1 MTAAFPCAACCD
13 IGGTKVLIGF
23 VDQAGN
29 VLARERYL
37 LRAPRE
43 PAEVAAEV
51 AARFRRLAGQAGLA
65 WEAVIGVGCSVA
77 AMLDA
82 EKGVIFSA
90 PNLGPWQGAPFAAIL
105 REATGLPVWLEMDAQ
120 AAALGEAWKG
130 AGVGAEHLVYVVVG
144 TGIGAGILVHGR
156 VYRGWRGTAGEFGH
170 TTVEPD
176 GPPCNCGNFG
186 CLEALAAG
194 PAIARRA
201 EGALRQGR
209 PTAIR
214 DMAADGTV
222 DARMV
227 FDAARHGDEVAL
239 EIVHKTADYL
249 GIGLANLIALLNPE
263 AIVLGGGI
271 ARGAA
276 DLLLEPI
283 RKAVACRC
291 GSWVD
296 LQGMRIVVGA
306 LGDDAG
312 LLGAARRAW
321 EAASETQKG

>member
-1 MTAAFPCAACCD
+1 MTNARRYAACCD

-23 VDQAGN
+23 VDQEGN
-29 VLARERYL
+29 ILARERYL

-43 PAEVAAEV
+43 PAEMAAEM
-51 AARFRRLAGQAGLA
+51 ASRFRHLAGQAGLA
-65 WEAVIGVGCSVA
+65 WKAMTGVGCSVA

-82 EKGVIFSA
+82 GKGIIFSA
-90 PNLGPWQGAPFAAIL
+90 PNLGPWQDVPFGAIL
-105 REATGLPVWLEMDAQ
+105 GDALGLPVRLEMDAQ

-130 AGVGAEHLVYVVVG
+130 VGAGAEHLVYVVVG
-144 TGIGAGILVHGR
+144 TGVGAGILVHGR

-170 TTVEPD
+170 TTIEPD
-176 GPPCNCGNFG
+176 GPLCNCGTFG

-209 PTAIR
+209 RTVIR
-214 DMAADGTV
+214 DMAAERAV

-227 FDAARHGDEVAL
+227 FDAARRGDEVAL

-249 GIGLANLIALLNPE
+249 GIGLANLLALLNPE
-263 AIVLGGGI
+263 VIVLGGGI
-271 ARGAA
+271 MRGAA
-276 DLLLEPI
+276 DLLLEPV
-283 RKAVACRC
+283 RKAVARRC

-296 LQGMRIVVGA
+296 LQGTRIVMGT
-306 LGDDAG
+306 LGEDAS
-312 LLGAARRAW
+312 LLGAARHIW
-321 EAASETQKG
+321 EPGT

>member
-1 MTAAFPCAACCD
+1 MTNARRCAACCD

-23 VDQAGN
+23 VDREGN
-29 VLARERYL
+29 ILARERYL

-43 PAEVAAEV
+43 PVDMAAEM
-51 AARFRRLAGQAGLA
+51 ASRFRHLAGQAGLA
-65 WEAVIGVGCSVA
+65 WETVVGVGCSVA

-82 EKGVIFSA
+82 EKGIIFSA
-90 PNLGPWQGAPFAAIL
+90 PNLGPWQNVSFGAIL
-105 REATGLPVWLEMDAQ
+105 GDAFGLPIRLEMDAQ

-144 TGIGAGILVHGR
+144 TGVGAGILVHGR
-156 VYRGWRGTAGEFGH
+156 VYRGRRGTAGEFGH

-176 GPPCNCGNFG
+176 GPLCNCGNFG

-209 PTAIR
+209 KTAIR
-214 DMAADGTV
+214 DMAAGGAV

-227 FDAARHGDEVAL
+227 FDAARRGDEVAL

-263 AIVLGGGI
+263 VIVLGGGI
-271 ARGAA
+271 MRGAA

-283 RKAVACRC
+283 RKAVARRC

-296 LQGMRIVVGA
+296 LQGTRIVVGA
-306 LGDDAG
+306 LGEDAS
-312 LLGAARRAW
+312 LLGAARRVW
-321 EAASETQKG
+321 EPEA